1 MHEKIIQSKRISF
14 RRSST
19 KIDIAV
25 RDINNTIALLRVLI
39 IVTEENMCI
48 NIKHQTVLLFLS
60 RRYLSENFISSQRW
74 LVFEWSS
81 SRSTNLLHVDE
92 SCACDSST
100 PPPFRFSSL
109 RACTHTVSSSHTT
122 RTCIHRR
129 RHFSYLS

>member
-1 MHEKIIQSKRISF
+1 
-14 RRSST
+14 
-19 KIDIAV
+19 V
-25 RDINNTIALLRVLI
+25 RDIDNTIALLRILI
-39 IVTEENMCI
+39 IVTEENVYQYQI
-48 NIKHQTVLLFLS
+48 TVPLFLS

-122 RTCIHRR
+122 RTYTRRR
-129 RHFSYLS
+129 RHFSYLSDSRGSFTSK